1 MFMVEQKRAP
11 IEREGKWDAK
21 KDAKKVGAHWLS
33 LTEEERG
40 VYVRLFEEALGECD
54 AMQGMYEEAL
64 QQWRQGKRD
73 RGVGEGDGAGAR
85 VCNCTYCTG

>member
-1 MFMVEQKRAP
+1 MGCK
-11 IEREGKWDAK
+11 ERREEGGGTVAVAD
-21 KDAKKVGAHWLS
+21 GGL
-33 LTEEERG
+33 LEERG

-54 AMQGMYEEAL
+54 ALQAMYEEAL

-85 VCNCTYCTG
+85 VCNCTATHCTG